1 MTVPRVPGKPLGMPD
16 WWSEQDQRILAGAVA
31 EIDALPRAAL
41 PQRTP
46 AIPAAV
52 PPAPRTRPTVAEWL
66 DLANP
71 LWRYMGAL
79 VLAAV
84 VVLALVVLGTANA
97 RPMPSPCP
105 GEASGCADFATP
117 TTYGPPGPAG
127 GFTSMPARGD

>member
-16 WWSEQDQRILAGAVA
+16 WWSESDQRILAGAVA

-46 AIPAAV
+46 AIPAEI
-52 PPAPRTRPTVAEWL
+52 PPAPRRTVAEWL

-71 LWRYMGAL
+71 LWRYMGSLLL
-79 VLAAV
+79 VV
-84 VVLALVVLGTANA
+84 VVLVALVVLGTWRAGTA
-97 RPMPSPCP
+97 PSPCP
-105 GEASGCADFATP
+105 GDAAGCADFETP